1 MSEQY
6 QISREEWAKV
16 TNILERVD
24 RTMIQLLERE
34 KHRDGEVIRAQQTA
48 DKALEVAYEA
58 KREIIE
64 VRANGGSNTKT
75 IDWWQ
80 GIAAK
85 VIGGLMIAGVAGLIG
100 YMVAA

>member
-1 MSEQY
+1 MTDF

-34 KHRDGEVIRAQQTA
+34 KHRDSEVVRAQATA

-64 VRANGGSNTKT
+64 VRSAGGNNTKI
-75 IDWWQ
+75 IDDWRGAALKIAVSLTVLGVG
-80 GIAAK
+80 GIFGY
-85 VIGGLMIAGVAGLIG
+85 VVAG
-100 YMVAA
+100 